1 MQAYANRQAL
11 VSPQLIPRVAYR
23 HRRTSLGMAVCCHG
37 YLQCADA
44 TAATGAAIASQF
56 AEVFVGAKTAFPT
69 AGAGTG
75 IGGLAA
81 SPVGLETLGT
91 AGLETGATLAEG
103 LLNRRGGDQHARA
116 SLAVAGVGTENDA
129 LFSNGN

>member
-1 MQAYANRQAL
+1 VRVHADHQAL

-37 YLQCADA
+37 YLQCAA
-44 TAATGAAIASQF
+44 PTSATGAAVASQF

-81 SPVGLETLGT
+81 SPE
-91 AGLETGATLAEG
+91 GLETGATLAEG

>member
-1 MQAYANRQAL
+1 MQTVKRWFLRSSSLGGRSSSRSTSVGIAL
-11 VSPQLIPRVAYR
+11 VAIVTCNEL
-23 HRRTSLGMAVCCHG
+23 
-37 YLQCADA
+37 LQRPP
-44 TAATGAAIASQF
+44 GAAVASQLRRF
-56 AEVFVGAKTAFPT
+56 FFFVGAKTAFPT

-81 SPVGLETLGT
+81 SPE
-91 AGLETGATLAEG
+91 GLETGATLAEG

-129 LFSNGN
+129 LFFRWE